1 MSTKKALAKRNGGH
15 APIAKKTEKAAGEHA
30 LDFGKAW
37 DYAPAPESPDH
48 VKLKSRYE
56 LFIGG
61 KWVKPQSKKY
71 FDTISPSTE
80 EKIAEIAEADAA
92 DVDAA
97 GVPPRRAYQKNLAK
111 MPRAQRG
118 EY

>member
-15 APIAKKTEKAAGEHA
+15 AIEKKAEKAPHEHA
-30 LDFGKAW
+30 LDFGQAW

-61 KWVKPQSKKY
+61 KFVVPSTGKH
-71 FDTISPSTE
+71 FDSINPATE
-80 EKIAEIAEADAA
+80 EKLTEIALGGDQ
-92 DVDAA
+92 DVDMAVKAA
-97 GVPPRRAYQKNLAK
+97 RQA
-111 MPRAQRG
+111 
-118 EY
+118 